1 MVRVLTQFVAEAP
14 DPGGHLAYLLGSD
27 WQEDITE
34 LITDFMQVE
43 DPRIAK
49 LQGGQILTGQELGM
63 TTIQVRH
70 LRSWAGMSVLLLGQ
84 VNHSTVCSELISL
97 GLALVKSTVHSL
109 NAT

>member
-27 WQEDITE
+27 WQVDITE

-43 DPRIAK
+43 EPRIAK

-63 TTIQVRH
+63 TTIQVSH
-70 LRSWAGMSVLLLGQ
+70 LRSWAGLSAPALPGELLNCL
-84 VNHSTVCSELISL
+84 SLLRTESPL
-97 GLALVKSTVHSL
+97 GLTLVK
-109 NAT
+109 

>member
-27 WQEDITE
+27 WQVDITE

-43 DPRIAK
+43 EPRIAK

-70 LRSWAGMSVLLLGQ
+70 LQSWAGLSVPLLPQ
-84 VNHSTVCSELISL
+84 VDTQLSDIAWSRVSQ
-97 GLALVKSTVHSL
+97 GLLQ
-109 NAT
+109 